1 MFVWTKCRAVE
12 AVRDTP
18 FVTGKSMHEMS
29 LAEGVLQL
37 VEETARREN
46 ARRVK
51 TVVLEIGQLSTVEPA
66 ALEFCF
72 AAVAAQG
79 VAGAARLVIIAVPGT
94 GRCMEC
100 GLAQPMAELFGVCP
114 ECGSHRL
121 QPTGGSEMR
130 VREIEIE

>member
-37 VEETARREN
+37 VEEKARREN
-46 ARRVK
+46 ARCVK

-79 VAGAARLVIIAVPGT
+79 VASTARLVIIAVPGT
-94 GRCMEC
+94 GRCIEC
-100 GLAQPMAELFGVCP
+100 GLAQPMAELFGVCSA
-114 ECGSHRL
+114 CGSHRL
-121 QPTGGSEMR
+121 RPTGGSEMR

>member
-1 MFVWTKCRAVE
+1 
-12 AVRDTP
+12 
-18 FVTGKSMHEMS
+18 MHEMS

-37 VEETARREN
+37 VEETARREK

-51 TVVLEIGQLSTVEPA
+51 TVVLEIGQLSAVEPA

-72 AAVAAQG
+72 AAVAADG
-79 VAGAARLVIIAVPGT
+79 VARNARLVIVDVPGS
-94 GRCMEC
+94 GKCLAC
-100 GLAQPMAELFGVCP
+100 GLAQPMDALFGVCVA
-114 ECGSHRL
+114 CGSHRL